1 MPPTAVKR
9 EFCRRLFRAGGATV
23 GERQAFLD
31 TLSDAA
37 IKAQQDGKSLV
48 ATGSG
53 GTSVQFE
60 LFLGWKPEALIELI
74 DAARAWAD
82 LSTKDDALA
91 TITGPVRFIT
101 DDFRGYRP

>member
-9 EFCRRLFRAGGATV
+9 EFCRRLFRAGGGTA

-74 DAARAWAD
+74 DEARNWAE
-82 LSTKDDALA
+82 LATVADALV
-91 TITGPVRFIT
+91 TIAGPFRSLRP
-101 DDFRGYRP
+101 DFST